1 MVAPCSLRLW
11 SNDVS
16 RAIIR
21 LLHALCAS
29 VFGASVFG
37 AAASEGVSLDS
48 GGSASL
54 GSLGPVPALG
64 GSGGSGSLGPVPTL
78 LDSLGPVPVSG
89 GSLTLTAWFSREI
102 ALQSPTG
109 SFSVFNI
116 FWNPADPII
125 LAFHRAAS
133 PSRGRLSVLYT
144 GKAQF
149 VLRKGHK
156 AIFL

>member
-29 VFGASVFG
+29 VFGASFFG
-37 AAASEGVSLDS
+37 AGALCAALEGVSLAP

-54 GSLGPVPALG
+54 GPVPVSLG
-64 GSGGSGSLGPVPTL
+64 
-78 LDSLGPVPVSG
+78 SLGPVPVSG